1 MCDAFVA
8 SPEQRKKENGFSV
21 LAAVVATRW
30 FCVLYSVLCCAVL
43 VLSLAWVDTD
53 TDTVR
58 IDRSILIEIENDSM
72 TMIGS
77 LVSMLSA
84 IFQTTILSA
93 MVLLFFSLAGEIFYF

>member
-1 MCDAFVA
+1 MGLVCWRLLPLAC
-8 SPEQRKKENGFSV
+8 SV
-21 LAAVVATRW
+21 LYILCCA
-30 FCVLYSVLCCAVL
+30 VLCCAEL

-77 LVSMLSA
+77 LVS
-84 IFQTTILSA
+84 IL
-93 MVLLFFSLAGEIFYF
+93 